1 MMNEME
7 KPARFTFS
15 NGRSALAVQVRH
27 SEELPTA
34 LHELGLRSGRP
45 NLVLIGGASK
55 MNVKGLNSLRSLFVE
70 GLVPAIAALN
80 ATVIDGGTDAGIM
93 QLIGQARAITG
104 ETFPLIGVAATGK
117 VTTPDRVNLFGK
129 ATLLEPH
136 HTHFVLVPGSH
147 WGDESPWLFRVA
159 DVLAVRA
166 ASLTILVNGGEIAW
180 EDVTQ
185 SVKAGHPVLVI
196 GGSGRTADTLANAL
210 RGEATDER
218 AKKLMDSKLLR
229 VIDLTSDFDEFT
241 RLIEEML
248 SVY

>member
-1 MMNEME
+1 M
-7 KPARFTFS
+7 R
-15 NGRSALAVQVRH
+15 VRH
-27 SEELPTA
+27 GEELPMA
-34 LHELGLRSGRP
+34 LHELGLPSGQP
-45 NLVLIGGASK
+45 DLVLIGGASK
-55 MNVKGLNSLRSLFVE
+55 MNVKELNGIRSLFVE

-93 QLIGQARAITG
+93 QLMGQARANTG
-104 ETFPLIGVAATGK
+104 ETFPLIGVAAAGK
-117 VTTPDRVNLFGK
+117 VTTPDRVDHSGK
-129 ATLLEPH
+129 ATFLEPH
-136 HTHFVLVPGSH
+136 HTHFVLVPGTH

-159 DVLAVRA
+159 DVLAAQA

-218 AKKLMDSKLLR
+218 TKRLVDSNLLR
-229 VIDLTSDFDEFT
+229 VVDLTSDFGELT
-241 RLIEEML
+241 RVVEEML
-248 SVY
+248 SV